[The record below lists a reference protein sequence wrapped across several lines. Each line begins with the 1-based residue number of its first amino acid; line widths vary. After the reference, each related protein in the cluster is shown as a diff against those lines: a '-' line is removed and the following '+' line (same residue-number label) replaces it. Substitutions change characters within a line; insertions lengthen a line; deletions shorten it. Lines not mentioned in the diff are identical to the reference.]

1 MGREILCFHSSLLSL
16 KLYLINIMFSRKCI
30 QWNVWKQKFGLQ
42 TIETTLMNI
51 YPYLRSDGSKGHLHS
66 IFPHN
71 SFAIVPRLLICLL
84 AVLKY
89 ASHWD
94 LNTYLTMLVW
104 INGIKIWRFL
114 KAIIQSHLEKWQ
126 IKIKVSQGTLG
137 RWLEGRKIYLFS
149 FLSILWLFELAK
161 WKWLNPI
168 WPNCMCLT
176 MDTRMKLSLAYLY
189 YKTLSALSAPQ
200 CSSQHFPVLCSLVSL
215 NNLVIGMDPVC

>member
-1 MGREILCFHSSLLSL
+1 MIVSLLEMHSRL
-16 KLYLINIMFSRKCI
+16 EIRCFKEGCLALIVLVVLIHQQLRKANKYIENANGEGDPLFSFIMFSRKWI

-51 YPYLRSDGSKGHLHS
+51 YPYLRNDGFKGHLHS

-71 SFAIVPRLLICLL
+71 LFAIVPMLLICLL

-89 ASHWD
+89 ASHWE

-126 IKIKVSQGTLG
+126 IKIKVFQDMLG
-137 RWLEGRKIYLFS
+137 RWWEGRKMYLFS
-149 FLSILWLFELAK
+149 FLSILWLFEMAK
-161 WKWLNPI
+161 WMWLNPI
-168 WPNCMCLT
+168 W
-176 MDTRMKLSLAYLY
+176 
-189 YKTLSALSAPQ
+189 
-200 CSSQHFPVLCSLVSL
+200 
-215 NNLVIGMDPVC
+215 